1 MRASL
6 FQKACRANWQ
16 VIGTRG
22 WRSKVAAQD
31 STSVRI
37 PVDSRNS
44 FPETAYMSFIQSEI

>member
-44 FPETAYMSFIQSEI
+44 FPEIAYMSFIQSEI